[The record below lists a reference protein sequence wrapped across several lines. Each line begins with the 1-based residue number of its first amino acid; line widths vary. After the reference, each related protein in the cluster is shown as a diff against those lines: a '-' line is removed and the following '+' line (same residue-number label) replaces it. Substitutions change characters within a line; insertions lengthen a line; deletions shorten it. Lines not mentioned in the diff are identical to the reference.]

1 MYSRDRYLAADADG
15 AASVDPDPDTQS
27 LVGLTEIIE
36 EGDESFGDVVAAVTE
51 SPLEAEIDARNG
63 LHHHRI
69 GRRPVQADF
78 DGLLTPEG
86 ISGDVVGEGISDDPW
101 SLGETGSTGGTKL

>member
-15 AASVDPDPDTQS
+15 AASVDPLTQS
-27 LVGLTEIIE
+27 RIGLTELIE
-36 EGDESFGDVVAAVTE
+36 DEDASLGDVVAAVTE

-63 LHHHRI
+63 LHHPRV

-86 ISGDVVGEGISDDPW
+86 ISGDVVGEGILDDAFN
-101 SLGETGSTGGTKL
+101 LGETGSTGGTNP